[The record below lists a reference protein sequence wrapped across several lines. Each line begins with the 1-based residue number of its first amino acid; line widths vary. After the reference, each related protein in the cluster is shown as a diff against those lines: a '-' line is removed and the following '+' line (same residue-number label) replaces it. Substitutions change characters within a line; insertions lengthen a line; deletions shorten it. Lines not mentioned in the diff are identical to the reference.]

1 MKFIKD
7 SANPIMPWH
16 TEPALVWIDDILY
29 CYYRT
34 NHSIGVME
42 SKDGLSWKDHDIV
55 LEPSGHGFDAQQVI
69 APSVLYDNGFIY
81 LYYEGF
87 DGYGSNIGASIS
99 DNPLGPFERYGSVLE
114 PSKSWETL
122 VVGTP
127 LITKS
132 PKGRYYLFYHGA
144 SFGFADKIGL
154 AFGNGPLGPWKK
166 EKHNPI
172 YEGKFLAW
180 DFIKTAPTSGI
191 WNRSEEHTSEL
202 QSQFHL

>member
-69 APSVLYDNGFIY
+69 APSVLYDNGFPVPKPIDQIRHCVLMELIDAY
-81 LYYEGF
+81 
-87 DGYGSNIGASIS
+87 
-99 DNPLGPFERYGSVLE
+99 PL
-114 PSKSWETL
+114 
-122 VVGTP
+122 
-127 LITKS
+127 
-132 PKGRYYLFYHGA
+132 
-144 SFGFADKIGL
+144 
-154 AFGNGPLGPWKK
+154 
-166 EKHNPI
+166 
-172 YEGKFLAW
+172 
-180 DFIKTAPTSGI
+180 
-191 WNRSEEHTSEL
+191 
-202 QSQFHL
+202 